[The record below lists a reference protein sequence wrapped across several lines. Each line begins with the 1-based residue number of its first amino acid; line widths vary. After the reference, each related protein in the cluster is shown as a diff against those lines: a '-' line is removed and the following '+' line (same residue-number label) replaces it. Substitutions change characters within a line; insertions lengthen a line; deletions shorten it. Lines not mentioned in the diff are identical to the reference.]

1 MQIDVVQSG
10 QSLYGIAQAYR
21 TTTQAITQA
30 NELQNPDRLVV
41 GQALVIPIYGS
52 FHWVQ
57 PGDSLY
63 SIAQSYGLEANTL
76 AQLNGLNVND
86 PLAIGLQLYIP
97 PRKKTTA
104 ETIAFLEAKGT
115 EIRNALLEQ
124 ANAVGRELTYL
135 NLFSLEA
142 KRDGSLKLPPSNGL
156 ASIPENTGA
165 LMLAVTNLEEGQF
178 SGGFAEIYYKVQL
191 YKSYY

>member
-1 MQIDVVQSG
+1 MQIHVVQSG

-52 FHWVQ
+52 FYWVQ

-63 SIAQSYGLEANTL
+63 SIAQAYGLEVNTL
-76 AQLNGLNVND
+76 AQLNSLNVNE

-124 ANAVGRELTYL
+124 ANAVGRDLTYL
-135 NLFSLEA
+135 NLFSLQA
-142 KRDGSLKLPPSNGL
+142 KRDGSLTLPPSNGL
-156 ASIPENTGA
+156 ATIPENTGA
-165 LMLAVTNLEEGQF
+165 AIMLAVRLRQ
-178 SGGFAEIYYKVQL
+178 
-191 YKSYY
+191 